1 MTTGEQRLEALLRSA
16 ASDDAAWP
24 ATPDL
29 RAGVMA
35 RIEATQPA
43 GASAGPAPAG
53 RPMAGEA
60 ARSRP
65 AAGPEPVGRPVA
77 GEPTRAR
84 PRSRLR
90 IGTALAFALVALLV
104 LAGIAAALGLGLPG
118 VTIDQQAF
126 WDAAGR
132 DASGRKK

>member
-60 ARSRP
+60 ARSRTGEDGIP
-65 AAGPEPVGRPVA
+65 RYSAERGQASATNRTVTAARVA
-77 GEPTRAR
+77 ATAGAPSVPT
-84 PRSRLR
+84 
-90 IGTALAFALVALLV
+90 F
-104 LAGIAAALGLGLPG
+104 
-118 VTIDQQAF
+118 
-126 WDAAGR
+126 
-132 DASGRKK
+132 RKG